1 MFICEYCG
9 REIKNKGAL
18 VLHEKYCDKN
28 PNKEIFKHNF
38 DTSKLSHSAW
48 NKGKTKDTDERLKIR
63 GEKLH
68 KKI

>member
-28 PNKEIFKHNF
+28 KTNI
-38 DTSKLSHSAW
+38 KLARQW
-48 NKGKTKDTDERLKIR
+48 ERENMAKR
-63 GEKLH
+63 GR
-68 KKI
+68 ISIIITC